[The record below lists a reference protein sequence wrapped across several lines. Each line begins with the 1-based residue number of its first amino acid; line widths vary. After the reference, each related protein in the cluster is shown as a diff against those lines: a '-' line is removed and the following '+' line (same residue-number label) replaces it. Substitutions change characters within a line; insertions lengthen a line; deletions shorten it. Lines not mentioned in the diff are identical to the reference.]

1 MQFKFVPLA
10 ISAWITPSPA
20 GNLRSLPYHSYDFWI
35 ALTKNELNHNKLTT
49 PNSLTSSWTL
59 IKDFLLNEIF
69 GFWIKTISHLPPPT
83 PDISYLPFLLFLLRT
98 YHYPIFISLCVC
110 INHSEDAWENV
121 FLLSL
126 SSAWHLIDPQIL
138 VEQMNNLDTSQDQ
151 RKSRYSEK
159 QEQSLKFLIL
169 HFCPSC
175 TL

>member
-10 ISAWITPSPA
+10 ISAWITPSSA

-35 ALTKNELNHNKLTT
+35 ALTKNELNHNKSLPLTPSPLLGLWSKISFLMRSSLVSGSKPSATFLLPPLTFLIFLSYSFSLELTT
-49 PNSLTSSWTL
+49 ILYL
-59 IKDFLLNEIF
+59 
-69 GFWIKTISHLPPPT
+69 SHYVYMLE
-83 PDISYLPFLLFLLRT
+83 D
-98 YHYPIFISLCVC
+98 
-110 INHSEDAWENV
+110 EDAWENV